1 MECVKNWVSEQWKE
15 KKFRILTM
23 IVLIMMICLAVE
35 FYFFEYSIVMSIR
48 YLYLLAGLF
57 IIAWI
62 DSKEKIIPNKILLVL
77 LLSRVCFLLI
87 ECLLYKEYW
96 MSLVISAASGFLIAG
111 GMFLLCYFL
120 TRGGVGAGDV
130 KLFAVL
136 GFYFGSGPI
145 FTVVFLTIVYAAVY
159 NIVKLV
165 MKKTDLKQEIPF
177 APFIFLGTL
186 TTMLLGM

>member
-35 FYFFEYSIVMSIR
+35 FYFFEYSIVKSIR

-111 GMFLLCYFL
+111 GMFLLCYF
-120 TRGGVGAGDV
+120 
-130 KLFAVL
+130 
-136 GFYFGSGPI
+136 
-145 FTVVFLTIVYAAVY
+145 
-159 NIVKLV
+159 
-165 MKKTDLKQEIPF
+165 
-177 APFIFLGTL
+177 
-186 TTMLLGM
+186 

>member
-1 MECVKNWVSEQWKE
+1 M
-15 KKFRILTM
+15 L
-23 IVLIMMICLAVE
+23 
-35 FYFFEYSIVMSIR
+35 
-48 YLYLLAGLF
+48 
-57 IIAWI
+57 
-62 DSKEKIIPNKILLVL
+62 
-77 LLSRVCFLLI
+77 
-87 ECLLYKEYW
+87 
-96 MSLVISAASGFLIAG
+96 
-111 GMFLLCYFL
+111 FL

>member
-1 MECVKNWVSEQWKE
+1 MECVKNWISEQWKE
-15 KKFRILTM
+15 KKFRILT
-23 IVLIMMICLAVE
+23 IVVLVMMICLAVE
-35 FYFFEYSIVMSIR
+35 FYFFEYSIVKSIR
-48 YLYLLAGLF
+48 YQYLLAWLF

-77 LLSRVCFLLI
+77 LFSRVFLLLV

-96 MSLVISAASGFLIAG
+96 MSLVISATAGFLIAG

-136 GFYFGSGPI
+136 GCYFGSGPI

-159 NIVKLV
+159 NIVKLA
-165 MKKTDLKQEIPF
+165 MKKTDLKKEIPF

-186 TTMLLGM
+186 TTMLLGI